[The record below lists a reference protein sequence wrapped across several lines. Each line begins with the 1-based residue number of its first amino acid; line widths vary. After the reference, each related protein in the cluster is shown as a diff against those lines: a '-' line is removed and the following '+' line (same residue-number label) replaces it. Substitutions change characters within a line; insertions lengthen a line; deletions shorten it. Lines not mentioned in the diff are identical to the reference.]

1 MLKSSIM
8 KMDRRSFLI
17 ASSSALVLA
26 KSQLSWAAYTRPSET
41 AEPLSIEGK
50 EVAVYTTA
58 DKSNYRLSAT
68 DTLTFKHMGQPL
80 ETQICVFV
88 DPAKT
93 FQTILGIG
101 GALTDASAETF
112 AKLPGAKQREILNA
126 YFDPSIGIGYT
137 LARTN
142 IHSCD
147 FSSGS
152 YTYVDEGDKGLKS
165 FTVSHDKQ
173 FRIPFIKQALAT
185 AGGRLNIFG
194 SPWSPPAFM
203 KDNNN
208 MLHGGKLKPEFYQSW
223 ANYYTKFIKAY
234 QKEGIP
240 IWGLTVQ
247 NEPMATQKWESCIFS
262 AEDER
267 DFLKNYL
274 GPTMKRE
281 GLGEK
286 KIIAWDHNR
295 DLVYQRART
304 ILADPNAARYVW
316 GIGFHWY
323 EPWSGGEQM
332 YDNIKL
338 VHESFPDK
346 NLIFTE
352 GCSDS
357 FKAERLNDWKLGEQ
371 YGRSMINDFNSGT
384 VGWTDWNILLDE
396 MGGPNHVRNFCFAP
410 VHADTN
416 TGQLIYTSSYYYIG
430 HFSKFVRPGAKRIA
444 SSPSR
449 SPLLSAAFINTDG
462 KVSVV
467 VMNKSDQKISY
478 YLWLDGQAAEVNS
491 LPHSI
496 QTLVFSVF

>member
-1 MLKSSIM
+1 M
-8 KMDRRSFLI
+8 KIDRRNFL
-17 ASSSALVLA
+17 AAASSALVLA
-26 KSQLSWAAYTRPSET
+26 KSQLSLGAGTPQPSEN
-41 AEPLSIEGK
+41 AEPLPVEGK
-50 EVAVYTTA
+50 EVTVYTTA
-58 DKSNYRLSAT
+58 DKTELRLSRT
-68 DTLTFKHMGQPL
+68 DTLTFKQMGQPL
-80 ETQICVFV
+80 ETQVCVFV
-88 DPAKT
+88 DPART

-112 AKLPGAKQREILNA
+112 AKLPTARQQEILKA
-126 YFDPSIGIGYT
+126 YFDANDGIGYR

-152 YTYVDEGDKGLKS
+152 YTYVDEGDKELRS
-165 FTVSHDKQ
+165 FSVSHDKQ
-173 FRIPFIKQALAT
+173 YRIPFIKQAQAA
-185 AGGRLNIFG
+185 AGGRLTLFA

-234 QKEGIP
+234 ESEGIP
-240 IWGLTVQ
+240 VWGITIQ
-247 NEPMATQKWESCIFS
+247 NEPMATQTWESCIYS

-281 GLGEK
+281 GLGGK

-304 ILADPNAARYVW
+304 MLTDPKAAQYVW

-323 EPWSGGEQM
+323 EPWSGGEPM
-332 YDNIKL
+332 FDNGKL
-338 VHESFPDK
+338 VHETFPDK

-352 GCSDS
+352 GCNDT
-357 FKAERLNDWKLGEQ
+357 FKAERLHDWKLGEQ
-371 YGRSMINDFNSGT
+371 YGRSMINDFNTGT
-384 VGWTDWNILLDE
+384 VGWTDWNVLLDE
-396 MGGPNHVRNFCFAP
+396 MGGPNHVKNFCFAP
-410 VHADTN
+410 VHADTK
-416 TGQLIYTSSYYYIG
+416 TGELIYTNAYYYIG
-430 HFSKFVRPGAKRIA
+430 HFSKFIRPGAKRIA

-449 SPLLSAAFINTDG
+449 SQLLSAAFVNPDG

-467 VMNKSDQKISY
+467 VMNRSDKESPY
-478 YLWLDGQAAEVNS
+478 FLWLDGAAAQVS
-491 LPHSI
+491 SPPHSI
-496 QTLVFSVF
+496 QTLVF

>member
-1 MLKSSIM
+1 MLKSPIM
-8 KMDRRSFLI
+8 KMDRRGFLA
-17 ASSSALVLA
+17 ASSAALALA
-26 KSQLSWAAYTRPSET
+26 KTQISAAEKLQPSEPS
-41 AEPLSIEGK
+41 APFSIKGK
-50 EVAVYTTA
+50 EVTVYTTA
-58 DKSNYRLSAT
+58 DNSNHRLSVT
-68 DTLTFKHMGQPL
+68 DTLTFKHLGQPL

-88 DPAKT
+88 DPART

-112 AKLPGAKQREILNA
+112 AKLPNAKQREILNA
-126 YFDPSIGIGYT
+126 YFDVNHGIGYT

-152 YTYVDEGDKGLKS
+152 YTYVNEGDKELQS
-165 FTVSHDKQ
+165 FSVIHDKQ

-185 AGGRLNIFG
+185 AGGKLNIFG

-203 KDNNN
+203 KDNNT

-234 QKEGIP
+234 EREGIP
-240 IWGLTVQ
+240 IWGISVQ
-247 NEPMATQKWESCIFS
+247 NEPMATQTWESCIYS
-262 AEDER
+262 AEDAR

-281 GLGEK
+281 GLGDR

-295 DLVYQRART
+295 DLIYQRVST
-304 ILADPNAARYVW
+304 ILADPKAAQYVW
-316 GIGFHWY
+316 GIGYHWY
-323 EPWSGGEQM
+323 EPWSGGEM
-332 YDNIKL
+332 MFDNVRL
-338 VHESFPDK
+338 VHETYPNK
-346 NLIFTE
+346 PLLFTE
-352 GCSDS
+352 GTVDS
-357 FKAERLNDWKLGEQ
+357 FKAEDIRNWRLGEY
-371 YGRSMINDFNSGT
+371 YGRSMINDFNDGC
-384 VGWTDWNILLDE
+384 VGWTDWNVLLDE
-396 MGGPNHVRNFCFAP
+396 QGGPNHVGNFCFAP
-410 VHADTN
+410 VHADTK
-416 TGQLIYTSSYYYIG
+416 TGELTYTNSYWYLG
-430 HFSKFVRPGAKRIA
+430 HFSKFVCPGAARIA

-449 SPLLSAAFINTDG
+449 SQLLSVAFINPDG

-478 YLWLDGQAAEVNS
+478 YLWLDGQAAEVSS

-496 QTLVFSVF
+496 QTLVF